1 MSNELTATKEDFVA
15 DLITAGL
22 TVETIAFI
30 PERITPPV
38 LIVRPGNTYLAPST
52 LGASEWRLSLEID
65 LIAATA
71 GNQMVEEN
79 LDGLITELIEALP
92 PYATLQSITA
102 PTGLSTGN
110 AEYLSSTANVELAIN
125 LTPIER

>member
-1 MSNELTATKEDFVA
+1 MNELTATKQDFVN
-15 DLITAGL
+15 DLIAAGL

-38 LIVRPGNTYLAPST
+38 IIVRPASSYLTPST
-52 LGASEWRLSLEID
+52 LGAKEWRLGLEVD

-71 GNQMVEEN
+71 GNQLVEEN
-79 LDGLITELIEALP
+79 LDGLITDLIDALP
-92 PYATLQSITA
+92 DHATLTSITA

-110 AEYLSSTANVELAIN
+110 AEYLSSTANIELAIN
-125 LTPIER
+125 LTPVER